1 MSLVSPIRVVRRAT
15 REIYEAAAWWAV
27 NRPKAPDTFHEE
39 VHLAF
44 ELIAAQPKIGAKARN
59 AKLAGV
65 RRIQLSRIRYYLY
78 YRISLSGTV
87 EVLALWHTSRG
98 AGPGL

>member
-1 MSLVSPIRVVRRAT
+1 MPIRVVRRAT
-15 REIYEAAAWWAV
+15 REISEAAAWWEV
-27 NRPKAPDTFHEE
+27 NRPKAPDTFREE
-39 VHLAF
+39 IHRAF
-44 ELIAAQPKIGAKARN
+44 ELIAVQPKIGAQARN

-78 YRISLSGTV
+78 YRTSPSGTV

-98 AGPGL
+98 TAPGL